1 MDYHLLAFYSLYRA
15 PVVRFVRAVVA
26 SMLVLLIILGILG
39 RLSPQ
44 LPLFILNIQ
53 IMLEIFYRYYVA
65 TRQSSKTIGQVQEV
79 DALHAITLPAMST
92 LWQSGTSSETVK
104 RLLTFPQ
111 VEFFL
116 ARAGISAQELPT
128 SQMGNAILTH
138 FAYKLAKELNGR
150 YVTTMDLVAAHI
162 LLEEDTSQL
171 LVKKD
176 LQKKDILQILR
187 WARLTYPYEEHPRSF
202 TPTIGGGGIGEWLAV
217 GWTPETA
224 AFTRN
229 FTYEITSDDVSII
242 GREEEY
248 EKLKEELLKSEN
260 NNVVLIG
267 EGGVGK
273 EQLVRKLAIDS
284 YKNTLDHALGYKTI
298 LELLVGSLLAGATS
312 QGDLEERVRAII
324 DEVSHA
330 GNIILYIPEFQDM
343 IGGSSFSLDL
353 SGALAPYMKNGKLPV
368 IATMTEGN
376 YKTYFEKSSLS
387 ELFSPITLNEPTL
400 QQAELMVMEK
410 ISEIEEKQSVIVAY
424 SALKAATEYA
434 GRYSQNQSLPG
445 SAIGLLAD
453 AISSLHDNKDVSFY
467 DKTQKRLLT
476 DILVLK
482 TIEGRTKIALSEPS
496 DSEKTLLLHL
506 EERLH
511 QSIIGQNEA
520 ITVIAEAMR
529 RLRSG
534 VESVDRPISF
544 LFLGPTGVG
553 KTETAKTLSR
563 VYFGG
568 EQNMIR
574 LDMSEYAEMDGQKR
588 LLGALPGQG
597 EERGELTEKV
607 RDHPYSLILLDEFEK
622 AHPSLQSLFLQIL
635 DDGRITDNKGRTVS
649 FINTIIIATSN
660 AGSEYIRQAVEKDKA
675 STPTFT
681 KDLLTYLQDQNIF
694 KPELLNRFD
703 GVVTFH
709 PLTESEIEQVTQ
721 LLLRDLTEKMQE
733 KNISLTFT
741 QAVLQKVAHE
751 AYNKEFGARPIRRY
765 LQGTIEELLSQGL
778 LQSNIHH
785 GDHITLGVDNNNNFV
800 IEGK

>member
-1 MDYHLLAFYSLYRA
+1 MDYHLLAFYSFYRA
-15 PVVRFVRAVVA
+15 SGVRLLRAFVA
-26 SMLVLLIILGILG
+26 SGLCLLIVIGILG
-39 RLSPQ
+39 RFSPSF
-44 LPLFILNIQ
+44 PLFILNIQ
-53 IMLEIFYRYYVA
+53 IMVEIFYRYYVS
-65 TRQSSKTIGQVQEV
+65 TRQSTKTIQEV
-79 DALHAITLPAMST
+79 DESNVLHAVTLPAMAT
-92 LWQSGTSSETVK
+92 LRQSRTSAETLK

-116 ARAGISAQELPT
+116 ARSGISRNELPI
-128 SQMGNAILTH
+128 SEMGNAVLPQ
-138 FAYKLAKELNGR
+138 FAYKLAKELGGK
-150 YVTTMDLVAAHI
+150 YVTTMDLMAAYI
-162 LLEEDTSQL
+162 LLEEERAHL
-171 LVKKD
+171 LVKKN
-176 LQKKDILQILR
+176 LQEKDILQILR
-187 WARLTYPYEEHPRSF
+187 WARSAYPEEERPRSF
-202 TPTIGGGGIGEWLAV
+202 EITVGGGGIGEWLAV

-224 AFTRN
+224 EFTRN
-229 FTYEITSDDVSII
+229 FTYEITSDDVSIV

-248 EKLKEELLKSEN
+248 ERLKEELLKLEN

-267 EGGVGK
+267 EAGVGK
-273 EQLVRKLAIDS
+273 EQLVRKLAIDC
-284 YKNTLDHALGYKTI
+284 YKNALDHALGYKTI

-312 QGDLEERVRAII
+312 QGELEERVKAII
-324 DEVSHA
+324 DEISHA

-353 SGALAPYMKNGKLPV
+353 SGALAPYMKDGQLPV

-376 YKTYFEKSSLS
+376 YKTYFEKSSLH
-387 ELFSPITLNEPTL
+387 ELFSPITLNEPTP
-400 QQAELMVMEK
+400 QQAEIMVMEK
-410 ISEIEEKQSVIVAY
+410 ISEIEKNQNSIVTYA
-424 SALKAATEYA
+424 ALKIATEYA
-434 GRYSQNQSLPG
+434 GRYTQNLSLPG
-445 SAIGLLAD
+445 SAIELLAD
-453 AISSLHDNKDVSFY
+453 AISSLHDTKDAGFY

-476 DILVLK
+476 DTLVLK

-506 EERLH
+506 EDRLH
-511 QSIIGQNEA
+511 QSIIGQDEA

-534 VESVDRPISF
+534 VESVNRPISF

-553 KTETAKTLSR
+553 KTETAKTLSK

-574 LDMSEYAEMDGQKR
+574 LDMSEYAELDGQKR

-622 AHPSLQSLFLQIL
+622 AHPSILSLFLQIL
-635 DDGRITDNKGRTVS
+635 DDGRITDNKGRTIS

-660 AGSEYIRQAVEKDKA
+660 AGSEYIREAVENGKA

-681 KDLLTYLQDQNIF
+681 KELLTYLQEQNIF

-709 PLTESEIEQVTQ
+709 PLTEPEIEKVTAI
-721 LLLRDLTEKMQE
+721 LLRDLAEKMQE
-733 KNISLTFT
+733 KNISLTYANSVF
-741 QAVLQKVAHE
+741 KKIAHE

-765 LQGTIEELLSQGL
+765 LQGTIEELLAQGL
-778 LQSNIHH
+778 LQNSIHH
-785 GDHITLGVDNNNNFV
+785 GDQVTVDVDNNNNFV